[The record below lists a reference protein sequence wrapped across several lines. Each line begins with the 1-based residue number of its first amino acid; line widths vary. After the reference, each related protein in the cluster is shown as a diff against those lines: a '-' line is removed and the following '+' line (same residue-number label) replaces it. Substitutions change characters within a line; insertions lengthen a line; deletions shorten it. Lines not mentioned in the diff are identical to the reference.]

1 MSDILLLAIGNTL
14 LRDDGAGRHV
24 LEFLKHAQTLPH
36 EVSFLDGGTL
46 SFALAADIE
55 RCHALL
61 VLDAA
66 RFGAPPGTVRC
77 FQGEVMDRLLKRP
90 GRSVHEVGLADLLD
104 MSRLTNQL
112 PRRRALVGIEPEIVD
127 WGETLSK
134 PVAAAVPAAAQM
146 ARELIATW
154 QAAEV
159 VTPTHTVEKPLQEAL
174 G

>member
-1 MSDILLLAIGNTL
+1 
-14 LRDDGAGRHV
+14 
-24 LEFLKHAQTLPH
+24 
-36 EVSFLDGGTL
+36 
-46 SFALAADIE
+46 
-55 RCHALL
+55 
-61 VLDAA
+61 
-66 RFGAPPGTVRC
+66 
-77 FQGEVMDRLLKRP
+77 MDRLLKRP

-104 MSRLTNQL
+104 MSRLTGQL

-146 ARELIATW
+146 ARDLIATW